1 VTPEARKRSR
11 VLIALAAADARE
23 FALDLAR
30 LVSLTTAPELLGL
43 FVENARLLEHASS
56 RLAREIMLTG
66 RERPLERAVLER
78 QLRAESAQARTSFE
92 AAAARL
98 GLACTFQVARGDF
111 GTELASRAAEA
122 EALVVSLAREARRA
136 DFWLGATLRE
146 LLAAPLPM
154 VLLAREGWLSGRSIA
169 VLIEE
174 PQRAQLAL
182 EATARFAKHSRSPIS
197 VLLTGAAASA
207 YEQNPAKLISE
218 LESRGLR
225 SSTILA
231 VGKSEPGSIA
241 RAARAC
247 RARLIVLPAP
257 GPDADVA
264 LVEELLRRLPSALL
278 LVQR

>member
-1 VTPEARKRSR
+1 VTTEARKSR

-30 LVSLTTAPELLGL
+30 FVSLTATPELLGL
-43 FVENARLLEHASS
+43 FVESTRLLEHASS

-78 QLRAESAQARTSFE
+78 QLRAESAQARAGFE
-92 AAAARL
+92 AEAARL
-98 GLACTFQVARGDF
+98 GLTYTFQVARGDF
-111 GTELASRAAEA
+111 GAELASRAAEA

-146 LLAAPLPM
+146 LLATALPM
-154 VLLAREGWLSGRSIA
+154 VLLAREGWLSGRSIV

-174 PQRAQLAL
+174 PHGAELAL
-182 EATARFAKHSRSPIS
+182 EAAARFVKHSRSPLS

-207 YEQNPAKLISE
+207 YEQNPAELIGE
-218 LESRGLR
+218 LESRGLGP
-225 SSTILA
+225 STILA
-231 VGKSEPGSIA
+231 VGKSEPGTIA

-257 GPDADVA
+257 GADADTA

-278 LVQR
+278 LVKR